1 MPRRGEHPRAYCL
14 AQPPGEPAAR
24 AGHRKIS
31 RPDRLGVLRD
41 LWFDPSAFTC
51 RALAAELADEW
62 IEYAGDDELGLAS
75 AQAHRRAVSSFCAT
89 ADELLG
95 PGAAAAGLAREQPD
109 LAWVLAEW
117 ERTLPARFAPGS
129 KTPGVLACHLRTL
142 VRRRAEHPGRPVA
155 GPLLRLLGG
164 EIGVGWGTYQEI
176 EEFSRADK
184 QMILKAAWRWLAETE
199 RRLAQGW
206 RLAGQGQHPGNGSW
220 TDAAD
225 LLSGLARQEITL
237 EEIRANLPPFSQWP
251 ASLRECIQRPGQRI
265 RPNHARTRLLEYL
278 VRQLYPSD
286 LDLHPFRVLLMAAT
300 GHAPEEISVLTED
313 DVEFFPG
320 GVRLTM
326 IKRRAGMVR
335 SRAFRDNPELPG
347 PAAGTANEF
356 GGRPHRQTA
365 VIVRRLMDMTRAARA
380 RCDETGRRHLFTVA
394 VVSHGPRLRFRR
406 WDSHRAEGR
415 FAYWLDTAGIGVHG
429 APDIRRL
436 RKSVKVE
443 KAIAFGGR
451 VADAA
456 DDHHEETFRGHYA
469 QGTTLRVISGKVIT
483 TAQQHWLSRAVDG
496 PSVLTDGDDGEPGP
510 VPGLTS
516 REIDDLRR
524 GALDMGVTACRDP
537 YSSPYSPAGQ
547 LCAVAPLRCL
557 ECRNAWI
564 LPSHLPQL
572 LMFSDFLDQLRLRL
586 PPAQFTAVWGQA
598 FVNLRAVVDE
608 RSEEEIA
615 LARKAIDAGEVPF
628 HLPLAADV
636 EFTP

>member
-1 MPRRGEHPRAYCL
+1 
-14 AQPPGEPAAR
+14 
-24 AGHRKIS
+24 
-31 RPDRLGVLRD
+31 VLRD
-41 LWFDPSAFTC
+41 LWFDPSVFTC
-51 RALAAELADEW
+51 RGLAAELADEW
-62 IEYAGDDELGLAS
+62 IEYADDDGLGLAS
-75 AQAHRRAVSSFCAT
+75 ARAHRRAVSSFCAA

-95 PGAAAAGLAREQPD
+95 PAAAPASLAREQPD

-117 ERTLPARFAPGS
+117 ERTLPAGFASGS
-129 KTPGVLACHLRTL
+129 MAPGVLACHLRTL
-142 VRRRAEHPGRPVA
+142 VRRRAEHQQRPVT
-155 GPLLRLLGG
+155 GSLLRLLSG
-164 EIGVGWGTYQEI
+164 EVGVGWGACQEI

-184 QMILKAAWRWLAETE
+184 QMITKAAWQWLAETE
-199 RRLAQGW
+199 RRLAKGW
-206 RLAGQGQHPGNGSW
+206 RLAGQGQHPGSW
-220 TDAAD
+220 TNVAD
-225 LLSGLARQEITL
+225 LLSGLASQEVTL
-237 EEIRANLPPFSQWP
+237 EEIRANLPSLSQWP
-251 ASLRECIQRPGQRI
+251 AALRECIQRPGQPVL
-265 RPNHARTRLLEYL
+265 PNHARTRLLEYL
-278 VRQLYPSD
+278 VRQLYPCD
-286 LDLHPFRVLLMAAT
+286 LDLHPFRVLLVAAT
-300 GHAPEEISVLTED
+300 GHAPEEISALTED

-326 IKRRAGMVR
+326 IKRRAGMIR
-335 SRAFRDNPELPG
+335 SRAFRDDPEPPG
-347 PAAGTANEF
+347 PAAGTAHEF
-356 GGRPHRQTA
+356 AGRPHRQTA
-365 VIVRRLMDMTRAARA
+365 VIVRRLTDMTRAARE
-380 RCDETGRRHLFTVA
+380 RCDQTGRRHLFTVA
-394 VVSHGPRLRFRR
+394 VVSHGPQLRFRR

-415 FAYWLDTAGIGVHG
+415 FAAWLDAAGVRVHG

-451 VADAA
+451 IADAA

-483 TAQQHWLSRAVDG
+483 TAQQHWLSQAAGG
-496 PSVLTDGDDGEPGP
+496 PSVLADGEDGAPGP

-516 REIDDLRR
+516 QEIDDLRR

-537 YSSPYSPAGQ
+537 CSSPYGPAGQ

-572 LMFSDFLDQLRLRL
+572 LLFSDFLARLRLRL
-586 PPAQFTAVWGQA
+586 PPGQFTALWGQA
-598 FVNLRAVVDE
+598 SVNLRAILDE

-615 LARKAIDAGEVPF
+615 LARKMIDAGEIPF